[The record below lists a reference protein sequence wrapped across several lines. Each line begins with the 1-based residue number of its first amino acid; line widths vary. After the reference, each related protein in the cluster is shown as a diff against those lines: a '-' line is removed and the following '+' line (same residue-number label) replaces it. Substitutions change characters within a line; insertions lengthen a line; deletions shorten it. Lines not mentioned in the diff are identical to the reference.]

1 MSLQN
6 HTDKYYKVDCKAEL
20 EELILDQL
28 RIPELKE
35 NEKVLLEAYSG
46 VTTFS
51 MNFCGLKSLN
61 NLPAIASIETVFK
74 IFICF
79 LLTFFKLFQ

>member
-35 NEKVLLEAYSG
+35 NEKLLLEAYSG

-61 NLPAIASIETVFK
+61 NLPAIASVETVFK
-74 IFICF
+74 
-79 LLTFFKLFQ
+79 KLFNFILQSFQ